1 MPDDAP
7 HDTIETDDA
16 HDARHPREEYL
27 ELAGGRVH
35 VFRGAGRGEDP
46 RAREAG
52 DGRGGRGAE
61 PVLFLHAAG
70 GAGEWNEFEARLAG
84 AGFDVIAPDHP
95 GFGKSDDFPEV
106 EAIDD
111 LVYHYLDV
119 LDALGLDRPHVV
131 GASFGGW
138 IAAELA
144 VAASHRVGSLV
155 LLSAAGLLLPDH
167 PVADIFIMSPG
178 QLATALFHDP
188 PPAPPP
194 PAEGAAPDIDAV
206 LAAYRDASA
215 LARFCWSPYLC
226 DPKLERRLH
235 RVKAPTLVV
244 APSDD
249 RLIPVAHARRYAS
262 LIGGAQFTEVADCG
276 HAMYFERPAEF
287 AEVTAA
293 FLAEHGLA
301 DNALATSG
309 LPNGVSR

>member
-7 HDTIETDDA
+7 HEET
-16 HDARHPREEYL
+16 L

-35 VFRGAGRGEDP
+35 LFRGGAG
-46 RAREAG
+46 
-52 DGRGGRGAE
+52 E

-70 GAGEWNEFEARLAG
+70 GAGEWNEFHGLLAD
-84 AGFDVIAPDHP
+84 AGFAVVAPDHP
-95 GFGKSDDFPEV
+95 GFGKTDDFPDV

-119 LDALGLDRPHVV
+119 MDALGLRRPHVV
-131 GASFGGW
+131 GGSFGGW

-144 VAASHRVGSLV
+144 VAAPDRIGSQV
-155 LLSAAGLLLPDH
+155 LLSAAGLRLPDH
-167 PVADIFIMSPG
+167 PVPDLFAMTPG
-178 QLATALFHDP
+178 QLVTTLFHNPPPPP
-188 PPAPPP
+188 PPAPP
-194 PAEGAAPDIDAV
+194 AQGAAPDFDAI

-226 DPKLERRLH
+226 NPKLERRLH
-235 RVKAPTLVV
+235 RIKAPTLVV

-249 RLIPVAHARRYAS
+249 RLIPIAHARRYAS
-262 LIGGAQFTEVADCG
+262 LIPSAQFTEVADCG

-287 AEVTAA
+287 ANITAA
-293 FLAEHGLA
+293 FLAEHSLA